1 MAEKKKERSASG
13 RREFLKLASLG
24 TVVGGASL
32 LMQEVPA
39 EAAESKTANS
49 GKGYRETPHVKAFY
63 DSTRF

>member
-1 MAEKKKERSASG
+1 MAEKKERSATG

-32 LMQEVPA
+32 LMQDATA
-39 EAAESKTANS
+39 EAVEAKSAMG
-49 GKGYRETPHVKAFY
+49 GKGYQETPHVKAFY

>member
-1 MAEKKKERSASG
+1 MAEKKERSASG

-32 LMQEVPA
+32 LMQETPA
-39 EAAESKTANS
+39 EAADTKAEK

>member
-1 MAEKKKERSASG
+1 MAERKERQVTA

-32 LMQEVPA
+32 ILQDAPA
-39 EAAESKTANS
+39 EATEADTAKC

-63 DSTRF
+63 ESAKF